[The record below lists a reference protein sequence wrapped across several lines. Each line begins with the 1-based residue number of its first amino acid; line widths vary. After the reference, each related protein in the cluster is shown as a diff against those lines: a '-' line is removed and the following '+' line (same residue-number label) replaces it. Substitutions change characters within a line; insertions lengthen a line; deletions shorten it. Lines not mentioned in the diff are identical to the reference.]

1 MKITIQQKCL
11 SLDRNKGRIFISGD
25 YQTVRIGIPSMVQQT
40 LACHQYSSL
49 INICIS
55 TLQFTTHNP
64 FMCNMMYSFI
74 AMFLRLLV
82 QDTVKS

>member
-55 TLQFTTHNP
+55 TLQFITHNSIK
-64 FMCNMMYSFI
+64 FMMYSFI

>member
-55 TLQFTTHNP
+55 TLQFITHNSLK
-64 FMCNMMYSFI
+64 FMMYSFI

-82 QDTVKS
+82 QDIVKS

>member
-25 YQTVRIGIPSMVQQT
+25 YQTVRIGILSMVQQT

-55 TLQFTTHNP
+55 TLQFITHNSIK
-64 FMCNMMYSFI
+64 FMMYSFI

>member
-55 TLQFTTHNP
+55 TLQFITHNSIK
-64 FMCNMMYSFI
+64 FMMYSFI
-74 AMFLRLLV
+74 AMFFRLLV

>member
-55 TLQFTTHNP
+55 TLQFITHNSIK
-64 FMCNMMYSFI
+64 FMMYSFI
-74 AMFLRLLV
+74 AMFLRLKV

>member
-1 MKITIQQKCL
+1 MKITIHQKCL

-55 TLQFTTHNP
+55 TLQFITHNSIK
-64 FMCNMMYSFI
+64 FMMYSFI

-82 QDTVKS
+82 QDIVKS

>member
-25 YQTVRIGIPSMVQQT
+25 YHTVRIGIPSMVQQT

-55 TLQFTTHNP
+55 TLQFITHNSIK
-64 FMCNMMYSFI
+64 FMMYSFI
-74 AMFLRLLV
+74 AMFLRL
-82 QDTVKS
+82 

>member
-55 TLQFTTHNP
+55 TLQFITHNSLK
-64 FMCNMMYSFI
+64 FMMYSFI

>member
-1 MKITIQQKCL
+1 MKITNQQKCL

-55 TLQFTTHNP
+55 TLQFITQNSIK
-64 FMCNMMYSFI
+64 FNMMYSFI
-74 AMFLRLLV
+74 AMFLSL
-82 QDTVKS
+82 

>member
-55 TLQFTTHNP
+55 TLQFITHNSIK
-64 FMCNMMYSFI
+64 FMMYSFI

-82 QDTVKS
+82 QDIVKS